1 VGTPKAIIGFG
12 PNGQTSVKS
21 TRKDGNEDILG
32 DDDAPEP
39 ASVVITGSPS
49 ENSATSDDDKSSAKT
64 KGTAPS
70 RERLTMQQKLKAV
83 QHFEKNRMSQKE
95 LCDWMYKNLM
105 LKKRPSKSAIAN
117 MFRPQNLAR
126 IKSFKNQTN
135 PHLLQ
140 QKSSKPSHFPELE
153 EKQTFRL
160 VSKD

>member
-1 VGTPKAIIGFG
+1 MAAI
-12 PNGQTSVKS
+12 T
-21 TRKDGNEDILG
+21 NEDIFG
-32 DDDAPEP
+32 DDEAPEP
-39 ASVVITGSPS
+39 ASVIITGSPS
-49 ENSATSDDDKSSAKT
+49 ENSATSDDDKSPSSAKT

-95 LCDWMYKNLM
+95 LSDWMYKNLM

-117 MFRPQNLAR
+117 MFRPNDLAR

-140 QKSSKPSHFPELE
+140 QKSSKQSHFPELE
-153 EKQTFRL
+153 EKLFAWFRKIEMQHGVL
-160 VSKD
+160 TDDILRRLWI